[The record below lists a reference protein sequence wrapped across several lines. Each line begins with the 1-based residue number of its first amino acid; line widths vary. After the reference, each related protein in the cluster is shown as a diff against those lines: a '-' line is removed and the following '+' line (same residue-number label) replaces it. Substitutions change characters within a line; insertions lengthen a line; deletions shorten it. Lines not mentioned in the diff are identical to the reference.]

1 MHIQAYF
8 RHISCISFAC
18 LPNTVY
24 IIAYFVHFLHVT
36 IFFAYFCRIHSS
48 QPCSGLY
55 LSHSSKP
62 TTIGQCALFIACKLM
77 RIRQGMANQ
86 GHSLDQPTGQPHLAA
101 ARHAQQPPQHPP
113 ATAAFVLLLLQDKV
127 AMLAEYTCI
136 CNICNI

>member
-36 IFFAYFCRIHSS
+36 IFFAYFCSSS
-48 QPCSGLY
+48 QPCSELY

-62 TTIGQCALFIACKLM
+62 TTIGQCALFIARKLM
-77 RIRQGMANQ
+77 RIRPGMANL
-86 GHSLDQPTGQPHLAA
+86 GHSLDQPTGPPHRAA
-101 ARHAQQPPQHPP
+101 AGTPSSSPHPS
-113 ATAAFVLLLLQDKV
+113 ASAAFLLLLRHDKV
-127 AMLAEYTCI
+127 AMLAEHTRICSI
-136 CNICNI
+136 CNI